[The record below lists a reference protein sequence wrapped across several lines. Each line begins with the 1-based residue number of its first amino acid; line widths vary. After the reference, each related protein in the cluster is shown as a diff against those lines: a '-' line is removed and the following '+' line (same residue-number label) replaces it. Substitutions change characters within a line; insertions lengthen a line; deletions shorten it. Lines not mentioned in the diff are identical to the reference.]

1 MNKKKQLAKN
11 TIIIFFGRV
20 CTQLISYFLLPLYT
34 SYLVTSEYGL
44 VDLIQTY
51 VTLLVPIITLE
62 LEMSVFRYLIDCRE
76 KSQEKKKLMSNNFFI
91 LGIGLGIFTILYS
104 IITCFVS
111 IPFRWLILI
120 DIIVCVL
127 SGNFLQVAR
136 GFGKTI
142 DFSISCILTGVTTIL
157 SNIILICFCHM
168 QAMGMIISMA
178 LANFVCATYLFFRLK
193 LYQYINIRLI
203 DKKLVKEMNRY
214 SIPLIPNG
222 ISWWIVNVSDRSII
236 SFVLGASAN
245 GLYAISNKF
254 PTIISSL
261 TGVFNLSWSESAALH
276 INSKDRDEFF
286 SDITNT
292 VIKLF
297 TSMGVGMIA
306 CMPFVFPIFINSK
319 YEGAYQYIPFLVL
332 GTVFNVAICLY
343 SQVYLAKKLSKK
355 VAATTIAG
363 AIINILINV
372 LFIKKIGLYAAA
384 VSTAISY
391 FVMMV
396 YRHIDLK
403 KYVNIQIEKGLILKT
418 ICIFSFAIFFYYQN
432 FFIGNIISLLIVCC
446 YAIILNKDFLLS
458 SLHVIQTKFFHKKK
472 A

>member
-20 CTQLISYFLLPLYT
+20 CTQLISFFLLPLYT
-34 SYLVTSEYGL
+34 SYLATKEYGT

-62 LEMSVFRYLIDCRE
+62 LEMSIFRFLIDSRKNE
-76 KSQEKKKLMSNNFFI
+76 KETNKLISNNFFI
-91 LGIGLGIFTILYS
+91 LGISLSIFSILY
-104 IITCFVS
+104 IIVSSFVT
-111 IPFRWLILI
+111 IPYRWLILV

-136 GFGKTI
+136 GFGKTL
-142 DFSISCILTGVTTIL
+142 DYAISCILTGLTTVI
-157 SNIILICFCHM
+157 SNIILICFVHM
-168 QAMGMIISMA
+168 QAEGMIISMA
-178 LANFVCATYLFFRLK
+178 LANFICSLYLFIRLK
-193 LYQYINIRLI
+193 LYSKINFKIVDFKQI
-203 DKKLVKEMNRY
+203 KEMYKY
-214 SIPLIPNG
+214 SLPLIPNG

-236 SFVLGASAN
+236 SIVLGASAN

-276 INSKDRDEFF
+276 INSSDRDEFF

-292 VIKLF
+292 ILRLF
-297 TSMGVGMIA
+297 MALGVGMLA
-306 CMPFVFPIFINSK
+306 CMPFVFPILIDVK
-319 YEGAYQYIPFLVL
+319 YNDAYNYIPFLVL

-343 SQVYLAKKLSKK
+343 SQVYLAKKLSKQ
-355 VAATTIAG
+355 VASTAIVG

-372 LFIKKIGLYAAA
+372 IFIKQIGLYAAA
-384 VSTAISY
+384 ISTMISY

-396 YRHIDLK
+396 YRHFDLK
-403 KYVNIQIEKGLILKT
+403 KYVNIKIEKKLIIESIIIYTFTLL
-418 ICIFSFAIFFYYQN
+418 IYYQKS
-432 FFIGNIISLLIVCC
+432 IILHAICLLIVCI
-446 YAIILNKDFLLS
+446 YAFITNKDFLKS
-458 SLHVIQTKFFHKKK
+458 SYLTVVKKIK
-472 A
+472 R

>member
-11 TIIIFFGRV
+11 TIIIFLGKV
-20 CTQLISYFLLPLYT
+20 CTQLISFFLLPLYT
-34 SYLVTSEYGL
+34 SYLATDEYGL

-62 LEMSVFRYLIDCRE
+62 LEMSIFRYLIDSRSS
-76 KSQEKKKLMSNNFFI
+76 KKDTKKLISNNFFI
-91 LGIGLGIFTILYS
+91 LLISLLIFS
-104 IITCFVS
+104 IIYLIVTMFIN
-111 IPFRWLILI
+111 IPFKWLILV

-136 GFGKTI
+136 GFGKTV
-142 DFSISCILTGVTTIL
+142 DYSISCILTGLTTVI
-157 SNIILICFCHM
+157 SNIILICFVGLG
-168 QAMGMIISMA
+168 AEGMITSMA
-178 LANFVCATYLFFRLK
+178 LANFICSLYLF
-193 LYQYINIRLI
+193 IRLRL
-203 DKKLVKEMNRY
+203 DKLINFKLVDLSLIKDMFKY

-276 INSKDRDEFF
+276 INSSDRDEFF

-292 VIKLF
+292 VLKLF
-297 TSMGVGMIA
+297 SALGVGMIA
-306 CMPFVFPIFINSK
+306 CMPFVFPLLIDSK
-319 YEGAYQYIPFLVL
+319 YNEAYYYIPPLVL

-343 SQVYLAKKLSKK
+343 SQVYLAKKLSKQ
-355 VAATTIAG
+355 VASTAVVG

-372 LFIKKIGLYAAA
+372 IFIKKIGLYAASI
-384 VSTAISY
+384 STAISY
-391 FVMMV
+391 FIMMV

-403 KYVNIQIEKGLILKT
+403 KYVNIKIENGLILRT
-418 ICIFSFAIFFYYQN
+418 IFIYTFAIIIYYQRN
-432 FFIGNIISLLIVCC
+432 MILNILSLITIVS
-446 YAIILNKDFLLS
+446 YAIILNKELLLS
-458 SLHVIQTKFFHKKK
+458 TYKTIKLKLKR
-472 A
+472 